1 MDRTILVTGGAGFI
15 GSGLASRLLDRG
27 AKVVLL
33 DNLSTGFE
41 RNVPKGAKLVVGDVG
56 DPESVAKVFGDHSF
70 DTVLH
75 LAAQVS
81 NIVSHD
87 DPLADVRSNVGGTI
101 NVVEAVR
108 KAKIS
113 RLLYASSM
121 ALYGTPKELPV
132 TENAVLAPLSPYGV
146 SKLSGE
152 FTVHNAAARKDLQA
166 PLNVTSFRMFNVYGP
181 GQSLENPY
189 QGVVSVFIANVLAKE
204 PITLYG
210 DGAQTR
216 DFIYID
222 DIWEAWMAALDE
234 PKSFG
239 QRINLGSA
247 AQDSIGDLLDAV
259 LAAFGESRA
268 TYPIIQKGELPGDQ
282 RHVRADVSRAKE
294 LLGWAPKWNLKDGLK
309 ETIAWG
315 RDRWSKTSLPSAPTA
330 PRPGNVF
337 ASTPGRRTCASTA
350 SATPT
355 RSSPPRRSKTSP
367 RSRGTRPRKPR
378 TWCTRSRVGSS
389 VARASATSTPR

>member
-1 MDRTILVTGGAGFI
+1 MTGGAGFI

-27 AKVVLL
+27 ARVVIL
-33 DNLSTGFE
+33 DNLATGFE
-41 RNVPKGAKLVVGDVG
+41 RNVPKGAELVVGDVG
-56 DPESVAKVFGDHSF
+56 DAEAVAKVFGDHRF

-81 NIVSHD
+81 NIVSHQ

-101 NVVEAVR
+101 NVLEAARSHGV
-108 KAKIS
+108 S

-146 SKLSGE
+146 SKLAGE
-152 FTVHNAAARKDLQA
+152 FTVHNTAARKDLTS

-189 QGVVSVFIANVLAKE
+189 QGVVSVFIANVLANE

-222 DIWEAWMAALDE
+222 DIWDAWMAAVDE
-234 PKSFG
+234 PKSYG

-259 LAAFGESRA
+259 LAAFGKSRD
-268 TYPIIQKGELPGDQ
+268 TYPMILKPELPGDQ

-294 LLGWAPKWNLKDGLK
+294 LLGWAPRWNLKDGLR

-315 RDRWSKTSLPSAPTA
+315 RDRWSKTSL
-330 PRPGNVF
+330 RF
-337 ASTPGRRTCASTA
+337 ARTGRRQGNA
-350 SATPT
+350 SAFMRGRPTCERTACGTPT
-355 RSSPPRRSKTSP
+355 RSSRRSGSKRWRLDP
-367 RSRGTRPRKPR
+367 GTRARRLSRCCVRSPSSRR
-378 TWCTRSRVGSS
+378 SARVWSSTTRR
-389 VARASATSTPR
+389 